1 MRFVKMHGA
10 GNDFVVIDGAK
21 ERIAELHLP
30 QLARHVCDRHF
41 GIGADGFILVL
52 PSHTANFKMR
62 MMNPDGSEAEMCGNG
77 VRVFAKYVFD
87 RGMHTDLVMTVE
99 TLGGIKTI
107 KLDTIGGKVRAA
119 RVDMGEPR
127 LLRSEIPMAAPRPK
141 RSRHDVPD
149 EHDRAI
155 NEPLR
160 VAEGEIEVT
169 GVSMGNPH
177 CVTFVDDV
185 DSYPVE
191 RIGPQ
196 IENHPVFPKRTNVE
210 FVQVINTRELKQRTW
225 ERGTGET
232 LACGSGS
239 CASVVAGVLTGRTGR
254 KVTVHLRGGDLLI
267 EWLGD
272 NHLYMTGPAEEV
284 FEGEVSTAE
293 YKRWVE
299 D

>member
-1 MRFVKMHGA
+1 MHGA
-10 GNDFVVIDGAK
+10 GNDFVVIDGVK
-21 ERIAELHLP
+21 ERIPEPHLP
-30 QLARHVCDRHF
+30 ELARHVCDRHF

-87 RGMHTDLVMTVE
+87 RGMHTDPVMTVE

-107 KLDTIGGKVRAA
+107 KLDTTGGTVRAA

-127 LLRSEIPMAAPRPK
+127 LLRSEIPMATPR
-141 RSRHDVPD
+141 RGRLRQDVAN
-149 EHDRAI
+149 EHGRAV
-155 NEPLR
+155 NEPLK
-160 VAEGEIEVT
+160 VAGKKIEIT
-169 GVSMGNPH
+169 CVSMGNPH

-191 RIGPQ
+191 KIGPQ

-210 FVQVINTRELKQRTW
+210 FVEVINPRELKQRTW

-239 CASVVAGVLTGRTGR
+239 CASVVAGVLTGRAGR

-284 FEGEVSTAE
+284 FEGEVSAAE
-293 YKRWVE
+293 CSRWME
-299 D
+299 N